1 MWTTLLIGGH
11 SGSGKSTLAQQ
22 LALREDAQVWSLDDL
37 AAGEASESERLL
49 ERGETWDA
57 APAEIVR
64 VLRRAGLEFA
74 PALETLVH
82 RAQNL
87 GAEKTI
93 IEGERIRPDVAAELI
108 RQVGSTLTAFFLVEP
123 DAEITRQ
130 SLEARSRAFRLL
142 SDRRQHS
149 VLAVKRLYGNWLE
162 QEAHSLN
169 LPVVHPQPWTTLL
182 VRARNAARRNTLAL
196 PVV

>member
-11 SGSGKSTLAQQ
+11 SGSGKSTLARQ
-22 LALREDAQVWSLDDL
+22 LALREDAQVWSLDAL
-37 AAGEASESERLL
+37 VAGETSESERLL
-49 ERGETWDA
+49 ERVETWDA
-57 APAEIVR
+57 APAEVVR

-108 RQVGSTLTAFFLVEP
+108 RQVGPTLGAFFLIEP
-123 DAEITRQ
+123 DAEITRAG
-130 SLEARSRAFRLL
+130 LETQSRAFRLL
-142 SDRRQHS
+142 SESRQRS
-149 VLAVKRLYGNWLE
+149 VLAVNRLYGRWVE

-182 VRARNAARRNTLAL
+182 LRARNAARRNTL
-196 PVV
+196 PPSP